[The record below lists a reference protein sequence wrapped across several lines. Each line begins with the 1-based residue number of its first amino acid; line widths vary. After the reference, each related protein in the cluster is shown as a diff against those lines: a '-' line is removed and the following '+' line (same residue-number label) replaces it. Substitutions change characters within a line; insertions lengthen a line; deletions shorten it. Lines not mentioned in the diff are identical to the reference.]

1 MAVSSGER
9 ASWNCRLGLHG
20 PRLIGRRRLTP
31 GRPVLMPIRH
41 GLYSRTDRFLPLSPL
56 ERRLVSPT
64 SVLHSFAPFHFLREK
79 LAGLLEDIRPIPIRS
94 KLWRRCLCAS
104 KKRKEKKK
112 WEKEKRIYRSLEG
125 REGREGWFEELM
137 RLSDLRVEATEGKE
151 RLKFRRW
158 WVLEVGSISRKKGE
172 EKRRNED
179 SVWAGFFEEEEVAR
193 RAGCV
198 GFIVRVE
205 IERGEFAKSRQ
216 KLHLSWD

>member
-1 MAVSSGER
+1 MTRLQTKKKRIRKKEEEEERNVAVSSGER

-79 LAGLLEDIRPIPIRS
+79 LAGLLEDIRPIPIRNCDGDACAQAR
-94 KLWRRCLCAS
+94 KGRR
-104 KKRKEKKK
+104 RKK

-125 REGREGWFEELM
+125 REGREGWFEEF
-137 RLSDLRVEATEGKE
+137 RDEIKRFEG
-151 RLKFRRW
+151 R
-158 WVLEVGSISRKKGE
+158 GNGRKGT
-172 EKRRNED
+172 
-179 SVWAGFFEEEEVAR
+179 FE
-193 RAGCV
+193 
-198 GFIVRVE
+198 I
-205 IERGEFAKSRQ
+205 
-216 KLHLSWD
+216 

>member
-1 MAVSSGER
+1 MTRLQKKKRIRKKEEEEERNVAVSSGER

-64 SVLHSFAPFHFLREK
+64 SSLFCSFSLLTREI
-79 LAGLLEDIRPIPIRS
+79 GWIIRGYSADTDS

-112 WEKEKRIYRSLEG
+112 MGEREEDLPEFRGKG
-125 REGREGWFEELM
+125 REGG
-137 RLSDLRVEATEGKE
+137 VI
-151 RLKFRRW
+151 RRIPW
-158 WVLEVGSISRKKGE
+158 W
-172 EKRRNED
+172 D
-179 SVWAGFFEEEEVAR
+179 
-193 RAGCV
+193 
-198 GFIVRVE
+198 
-205 IERGEFAKSRQ
+205 
-216 KLHLSWD
+216 

>member
-1 MAVSSGER
+1 MTRLQKKKRIRKKEEEEERNVAVSSGER

-125 REGREGWFEELM
+125 REGREGWFEEF
-137 RLSDLRVEATEGKE
+137 RDEIKRFEG
-151 RLKFRRW
+151 R
-158 WVLEVGSISRKKGE
+158 GNGRKGT
-172 EKRRNED
+172 
-179 SVWAGFFEEEEVAR
+179 FE
-193 RAGCV
+193 
-198 GFIVRVE
+198 I
-205 IERGEFAKSRQ
+205 
-216 KLHLSWD
+216 